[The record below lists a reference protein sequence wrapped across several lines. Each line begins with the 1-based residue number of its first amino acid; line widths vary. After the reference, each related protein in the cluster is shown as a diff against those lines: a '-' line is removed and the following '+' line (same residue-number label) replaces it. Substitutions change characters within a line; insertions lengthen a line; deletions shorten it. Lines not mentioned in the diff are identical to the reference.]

1 MGVENF
7 LFHYSQNL
15 LEVKETAFSRLTLE
29 RDKLAEEKS
38 ALHDQLTLLGSQ
50 ICELQVD
57 THTYT
62 IMVEGVVTWESQLI
76 FLNIPLRLNRYSL

>member
-1 MGVENF
+1 MLKTSVS
-7 LFHYSQNL
+7 LFPESVGSQRDCL
-15 LEVKETAFSRLTLE
+15 LSSNSLE

-76 FLNIPLRLNRYSL
+76 LFF